1 MESRIRLL
9 LLSLAV
15 LWACSGCALWR
26 GHMHRNR
33 ASSSAAAS
41 GEAGASSDSS
51 AGSSS
56 AAQDNGDQSGSSAPV
71 VVVPQVQRRTITVPK
86 IKSNNLELGAYYGE
100 LSIQDFGTQP
110 VEGLRLDYHITEDF
124 FFEGSYGRATA
135 GKTSFEL
142 LSGGIQLLSN
152 AERRFT
158 YYNLSLGY
166 NVLPGETFIGHKLAM
181 TSALYLIGGIG
192 SVQFAGDQNFTVNF
206 GAGYR
211 ILPTDWLAL
220 HIDIQDLVFRTD
232 IFTVYRLQN
241 NLQATLGMSV
251 FF

>member
-9 LLSLAV
+9 LLSAV
-15 LWACSGCALWR
+15 ALWACSGCAVW
-26 GHMHRNR
+26 HRLHR
-33 ASSSAAAS
+33 HSSSSSANAP
-41 GEAGASSDSS
+41 SS

-56 AAQDNGDQSGSSAPV
+56 TASGGTSSGGTSSGDDQGSSPPPV

-86 IKSNNLELGAYYGE
+86 IKSNNVELGAYYGE

-220 HIDIQDLVFRTD
+220 HLDVQDLVFRTD

-241 NLQATLGMSV
+241 NLQATLGLSV

>member
-1 MESRIRLL
+1 MESRFRLL
-9 LLSLAV
+9 LLSLLV
-15 LWACSGCALWR
+15 LCACSGCALF
-26 GHMHRNR
+26 HRHTR
-33 ASSSAAAS
+33 ASPAPRPGTASGSTTTDQSSAP
-41 GEAGASSDSS
+41 
-51 AGSSS
+51 
-56 AAQDNGDQSGSSAPV
+56 DQGNAPAPV
-71 VVVPQVQRRTITVPK
+71 VVVPQVQRRTVKVPQ
-86 IKSNNLELGAYYGE
+86 IRSNNVELGAYYGE

-110 VEGLRLDYHITEDF
+110 VVGLRFAYHITEDF

-142 LSGGIQLLSN
+142 LSGGIQLLSD

-166 NVLPGETFIGHKLAM
+166 NVLPGEIFIGHNVAM

-192 SVQFAGDQNFTVNF
+192 SVKFAGDQNFAVNF
-206 GAGYR
+206 GAGFR
-211 ILPTDWLAL
+211 VLPTDWLAV
-220 HIDIQDLVFRTD
+220 HIDVQDLVYRTN

>member
-1 MESRIRLL
+1 MESRLRLL
-9 LLSLAV
+9 LLNALA
-15 LWACSGCALWR
+15 LWACSGCAAWR
-26 GHMHRNR
+26 AHEARVHERR
-33 ASSSAAAS
+33 AARAAAAHSAATA
-41 GEAGASSDSS
+41 GQNAPEEANAPP
-51 AGSSS
+51 
-56 AAQDNGDQSGSSAPV
+56 PV
-71 VVVPQVQRRTITVPK
+71 VVVPQVQRRTVTVPH
-86 IKSNNLELGAYYGE
+86 IRSNNVELGAYYGM

-110 VEGLRLDYHITEDF
+110 VEGLRADYHITEDF
-124 FFEGSYGRATA
+124 FFEATYGRANA

-142 LSGGIQLLSN
+142 LSGGIQLLSS

-166 NVLPGETFIGHKLAM
+166 NVLPGEIFIGRNVAM

-192 SVQFAGDQNFTVNF
+192 SVNFAGDQDFTVNF
-206 GAGYR
+206 GAGFR
-211 ILPTDWLAL
+211 VLPTDWLAL
-220 HIDIQDLVFRTD
+220 HIDVQDLAFRSD

>member
-1 MESRIRLL
+1 MESRLRLL
-9 LLSLAV
+9 LLSAV
-15 LWACSGCALWR
+15 ALWACSGCAAWR
-26 GHMHRNR
+26 AHEARVHERR
-33 ASSSAAAS
+33 AARAAAHS
-41 GEAGASSDSS
+41 KPAPLSDN
-51 AGSSS
+51 
-56 AAQDNGDQSGSSAPV
+56 AAEQANAPPPV
-71 VVVPQVQRRTITVPK
+71 VVEPQVQRRAVRVPH
-86 IKSNNLELGAYYGE
+86 IRSNNVELGAYYGM

-110 VEGLRLDYHITEDF
+110 VQGLRADYHITEDF
-124 FFEGSYGRATA
+124 FFEAAYGRANA

-142 LSGGIQLLSN
+142 LSGGIQLLSS

-166 NVLPGETFIGHKLAM
+166 NVLPGEIFIGHKVAM

-192 SVQFAGDQNFTVNF
+192 SVKFAGDQDFTVNF
-206 GAGYR
+206 GAGFR
-211 ILPTDWLAL
+211 VLPTDWLAL
-220 HIDIQDLVFRTD
+220 HIDVQDLAFRSN